1 MSEASGSQPAQPRA
15 HGTAVRGGGSVPQAP
30 LDQGRFG
37 RMFRRVPVASFED
50 AVLIGLAEQ
59 MAEVANSEL
68 DASGDNARIPAGYTY
83 FGQFIDHDVTFD
95 PASSLQRANDP
106 DALVNFRTPRFDLDS
121 LYGGGPADE
130 PFLYDQNDPHGC
142 KLLVGVVSG
151 TSEADLPRNSQG
163 RALLGDPRNDENTL
177 VGQLH
182 LAFVHL
188 HNRLVDGLAERDG
201 LTGSELLTRVQQQ
214 TRWHYQWV
222 VVHDFLKKTIGDD
235 LHARLLD
242 AGEDGV
248 PQFRLPNYR
257 VKNNA
262 YIPVEFSVAGFR
274 FGHSQV
280 RGRYRINQT
289 VPELPIFSPNPTA
302 GPLDAFH
309 GNRPLP
315 ASWTVNWPLLLDGG
329 DGGEMQLSRRL
340 NHRLAAGLF
349 TLPGEAESMRSLALR
364 NLRRGQA
371 LALPAGQDV
380 ARAVRAQPLSDVQL
394 EPWTGGPAPL
404 WFYVLREAD
413 VLGDG
418 AHLGPVGGHI
428 VGETLLGLL
437 RADPLSWV
445 NVQPDWQPTLPARNG
460 DSRSFDL
467 FDLLAFARPET
478 TTRS

>member
-1 MSEASGSQPAQPRA
+1 MSEAVGSQPAHPRA
-15 HGTAVRGGGSVPQAP
+15 HGTAVRGGRSVPQAP

-37 RMFRRVPVASFED
+37 RMFRRVPVASFDD
-50 AVLIGLAEQ
+50 AALAALAQ
-59 MAEVANSEL
+59 AMAEAVGSENA
-68 DASGDNARIPAGYTY
+68 ASGDNARIPAGYTY
-83 FGQFIDHDVTFD
+83 LGQFIDHDVTFD

-142 KLLVGVVSG
+142 KLLVGAVPGSA
-151 TSEADLPRNSQG
+151 EPDLPRNSQG

-177 VGQLH
+177 VSQLH

-188 HNRLVDGLAERDG
+188 HNRLVDVLAERDG
-201 LTGSELLTRVQQQ
+201 LTGSDLLTRVQQQ

-222 VVHDFLKKTIGDD
+222 VVHDYLKKILGDA
-235 LHARLLD
+235 LHAQLLD
-242 AGEDGV
+242 AGDDGV

-274 FGHSQV
+274 FGHTQV

-289 VPELPIFSPNPTA
+289 VPELPIFSPNPNA

-315 ASWTVNWPLLLDGG
+315 GRWTVRWPLLLDSG
-329 DGGEMQLSRRL
+329 DGGPVQLSRRL
-340 NHRLAAGLF
+340 DHRLAAGLF
-349 TLPGEAESMRSLALR
+349 TLPGETGIMRSLALR
-364 NLRRGQA
+364 NLQRGQA

-380 ARAVRAQPLSDVQL
+380 ARAVRAQPLTDEQL
-394 EPWTGGPAPL
+394 KPWTGGPAPL
-404 WFYVLREAD
+404 WFYLLREAD
-413 VLGDG
+413 ALNDG
-418 AHLGPVGGHI
+418 QHLGPVGGRI

-445 NVQPDWQPTLPARNG
+445 NVQPDWQPTLPTRAA
-460 DSRSFDL
+460 DPRSFDL
-467 FDLLAFARPET
+467 FDLLAFARPDAA
-478 TTRS
+478 TRA